1 MHVFLVYI
9 ILTIYL
15 FRDYN
20 ELCLCLRLLR
30 QRLPDNLS
38 WSLFGNKLALEFA
51 ISSIKNEISC
61 RIDELNNLLKAQTT
75 VRSDGTEDSLPVEES
90 EEISV
95 KRRKIS
101 QYKHS
106 VHSYSNRIVDST
118 RKTFLHNF
126 SYPCNTDNVVL
137 TLLFHQNKSE

>member
-1 MHVFLVYI
+1 
-9 ILTIYL
+9 
-15 FRDYN
+15 
-20 ELCLCLRLLR
+20 LCLCLRLLR
-30 QRLPDNLS
+30 QQLPDKLT
-38 WSLFGNKLALEFA
+38 WSLFSNKLVLEFA

-61 RIDELNNLLKAQTT
+61 RIDELDNLLKAQTT
-75 VRSDGTEDSLPVEES
+75 VKSDGTEDGVSVEES

-106 VHSYSNRIVDST
+106 VYSYSHRTVDST

-126 SYPCNTDNVVL
+126 SYPCNTDNVLL